1 MTHSSKLNYKKA
13 KFNEIIKHFE
23 SINWDAVLAPL
34 DANSCYEYFLK
45 EYHKTCESYVPLRK
59 LRKSNDPLWMNKNLK
74 DRIKEKHR
82 LWFKFKSVSRKNA
95 TDRTE
100 LHEQYRAVSKE
111 LKTDIRREVVEFE
124 SNLAKNS
131 KTYPKML

>member
-13 KFNEIIKHFE
+13 KFNEITKHFE
-23 SINWDAVLAPL
+23 SINWDTVLTPL
-34 DANSCYEYFLK
+34 DAHSCDEYFLK
-45 EYHKTCESYVPLRK
+45 EYYKTCESYVPLRK

-82 LWFKFKSVSRKNA
+82 LWFKLKSVSRKNA

-100 LHEQYRAVSKE
+100 LHEQ
-111 LKTDIRREVVEFE
+111 
-124 SNLAKNS
+124 
-131 KTYPKML
+131 